1 MLKIYI
7 AYCFFG
13 IVCITFAL
21 MKTENKQ
28 LFISG
33 KILEIGAQES
43 GDTWQKQEFTV
54 VTIDK
59 YPNEVR
65 FSVWNKNLI
74 WLERVKVGDIVNVY
88 FNMLS
93 QKHNEKW
100 YTVLTAWRIEV
111 NIWAMQEEL
120 KQVSTNDNQQ

>member
-1 MLKIYI
+1 
-7 AYCFFG
+7 
-13 IVCITFAL
+13 